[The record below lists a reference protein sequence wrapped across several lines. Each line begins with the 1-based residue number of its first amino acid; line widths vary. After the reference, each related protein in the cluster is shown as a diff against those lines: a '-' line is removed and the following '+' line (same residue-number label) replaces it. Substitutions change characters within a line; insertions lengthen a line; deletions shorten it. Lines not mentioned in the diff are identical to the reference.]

1 MPSDPELIR
10 CDVAL
15 VGAGIMSATMAI
27 MLHALDPALNL
38 VLIERADQPAQESS
52 NPWNNAGT
60 GHSAL
65 CELNYTSENH
75 NGTVDITKA
84 VAINEQFQISR
95 QFWAHLV
102 SAGVLGDPA
111 GFITQTPHMTL
122 VRGDQDTAFL
132 RRRFDAL
139 KPNPLFA
146 SMEFAASPAKIAEWA
161 PLLVDGRGDEP
172 IAATFDAEGTDVN
185 FGELTRRY
193 LAHLQDDGVRVLFD
207 HEVKTLTRLADDSW
221 ALRAGDVHIK
231 ASRVFIGA
239 GGYALPLLQKAHL
252 REAEGYGLFPISG
265 QFLMTDNPGIV
276 ARHTSKV
283 YGKAS
288 VGAPPMSVPHLDA
301 RVIDGQRWVL
311 FGPFAGQSP
320 KFLKSGSLLDLP
332 ASLRPGNL
340 APLLNVA
347 ADNLGLVAYLAG
359 QLTLTS
365 EGRMAALREFMPTAE
380 AADWTL
386 VTAGQRAQIIKPKPG
401 SGLLRGGT
409 LEFGTEAIV
418 SADGSMQ
425 AVLGASPGAST
436 AVPIMLDI
444 LSRAWPDRM
453 DEWTPKLRQMIPTY
467 GTALAEDASLAKKTL
482 TATAEALRIG
492 SDGVVGHLPANA

>member
-1 MPSDPELIR
+1 MPSTPELIR

-15 VGAGIMSATMAI
+15 VGAGIMSATLAV
-27 MLHALDPALNL
+27 MLHALDPHLKL
-38 VLIERADQPAQESS
+38 VVIERGDAPAQESS

-65 CELNYTSENH
+65 CELNYTSEQDD
-75 NGTVDITKA
+75 GTVDIAKA
-84 VAINEQFQISR
+84 VSINEQFQVSR
-95 QFWAHLV
+95 QFWAHLAA
-102 SAGVLGDPA
+102 AGVLGDPT
-111 GFITQTPHMTL
+111 GFIAKTPHMTL
-122 VRGDQDTAFL
+122 VRGDEDIAFL

-146 SMEFAASPAKIAEWA
+146 SMEFATSRDQIAQWA
-161 PLLVDGRGDEP
+161 PLIVEGRGDEP

-193 LAHLQDDGVRVLFD
+193 LDHLQDDGVVVIFGR
-207 HEVKTLTRLADDSW
+207 EVRQLTKLADGSW
-221 ALRAGDVHIK
+221 ALRAGDLHIK
-231 ASRVFIGA
+231 ASKVFIGA

-252 REAEGYGLFPISG
+252 KEAEGYGLFPISG

-276 ARHTSKV
+276 GLHTTKV

-288 VGAPPMSVPHLDA
+288 IGAPPMSVPHLDA

-332 ASLRPGNL
+332 ASLRPANL
-340 APLLNVA
+340 TPLLNVA
-347 ADNLGLVAYLAG
+347 RDNLGLVAYLVG
-359 QLTLTS
+359 QLTLTGD
-365 EGRMAALREFMPTAE
+365 GRMAALREFMPTVAPD
-380 AADWTL
+380 DWTL
-386 VTAGQRAQIIKPKPG
+386 VTGGQRAQIIKPRPG
-401 SGLLRGGT
+401 TGPIRGGT

-418 SADGSMQ
+418 SADGTMQ

-444 LSRAWPDRM
+444 LSRAWADRM
-453 DEWTPKLRQMIPTY
+453 DEWAPKLARMIPTL
-467 GTALAEDASLAKKTL
+467 GVSLADDAALAHKTL
-482 TATAEALRIG
+482 TATAEVLGI
-492 SDGVVGHLPANA
+492 DGPTW

>member
-1 MPSDPELIR
+1 MIR

-15 VGAGIMSATMAI
+15 VGAGIMSATMAV
-27 MLHALDPALNL
+27 MLHALDPGLK
-38 VLIERADQPAQESS
+38 VVVIERGDAPAQESS

-65 CELNYTSENH
+65 CELNYTSEQDD
-75 NGTVDITKA
+75 GTVDIAKA
-84 VAINEQFQISR
+84 VSINEQFQVSR

-102 SAGVLGDPA
+102 AAGVLGDPA
-111 GFITQTPHMTL
+111 GFIAKTPHMTL
-122 VRGDQDTAFL
+122 VRGDTEFL

-146 SMEFAASPAKIAEWA
+146 SMEFAESRDQIAQWA
-161 PLLVDGRGDEP
+161 PMIIEGRGDGP

-193 LAHLQDDGVRVLFD
+193 LGHLEGDGVRVLFG
-207 HEVKTLTRLADDSW
+207 HEVSQLTKLADGSW
-221 ALRAGDVHIK
+221 ALRAGQVHIK
-231 ASRVFIGA
+231 ASKVFIGA
-239 GGYALPLLQKAHL
+239 GGYSLPLLQKAHL
-252 REAEGYGLFPISG
+252 KEAEGYGLFPISG

-276 ARHTSKV
+276 ARHTTKV

-332 ASLRPGNL
+332 ASLRPANL
-340 APLLNVA
+340 TPLLNVA
-347 ADNLGLVAYLAG
+347 KDNLGLVAYLVG
-359 QLTLTS
+359 QLTLTAD
-365 EGRMAALREFMPTAE
+365 GRMAALREFMPTATPD
-380 AADWTL
+380 DWTL

-401 SGLLRGGT
+401 AGGLRGGT

-418 SADGSMQ
+418 SADGTIQ

-453 DEWTPKLRQMIPTY
+453 DEWAPKLARMIPTY
-467 GTALAEDASLAKKTL
+467 GTPLASDAGLAKQTL
-482 TATAEALRIG
+482 TATAEVLGI
-492 SDGVVGHLPANA
+492 DGPTW

>member
-1 MPSDPELIR
+1 MPETDELIR

-15 VGAGIMSATMAI
+15 VGAGIMSATLAL
-27 MLHALDPALNL
+27 MLHALDPSLTL
-38 VLIERADQPAQESS
+38 VVIERADEPATESS

-65 CELNYTSENH
+65 CELNYN
-75 NGTVDITKA
+75 DKA
-84 VAINEQFQISR
+84 SVINEQFQVSR

-102 SAGVLGDPA
+102 TAGVLGSPA
-111 GFITQTPHMTL
+111 GFIARTPHMTL
-122 VRGDQDTAFL
+122 VQGDDDTAFL
-132 RRRFDAL
+132 RGRFDKL

-146 SMEFAASPAKIAEWA
+146 SMEFATDRRQIADWA
-161 PLLVDGRGDEP
+161 PLIVDGRSAEP

-193 LAHLQDDGVRVLFD
+193 LKHLEGDGVRVVLG
-207 HEVKTLTRLADDSW
+207 HEVTQLTKLADGSW
-221 ALRAGDVHIK
+221 ALRAGELHVK
-231 ASRVFIGA
+231 ASKVFIGA

-252 REAEGYGLFPISG
+252 PEAAGYGLFPISG
-265 QFLMTDNPGIV
+265 QFLMTDDPSIV
-276 ARHTSKV
+276 ASHSVKV

-320 KFLKSGSLLDLP
+320 KFLKSGSLLDWP
-332 ASLRPGNL
+332 TSLRPANL
-340 APLLNVA
+340 LPMLDVA
-347 ADNLGLVAYLAG
+347 RANLGLVGYLVG
-359 QLTLTS
+359 QLTLTPDRRLA
-365 EGRMAALREFMPTAE
+365 ELRKFMPTARE
-380 AADWTL
+380 DDWAL
-386 VTAGQRAQIIKPKPG
+386 VTGGQRAQIIKPKPG
-401 SGLLRGGT
+401 VGGT

-418 SADGSMQ
+418 SADGTMQ

-444 LSRAWPDRM
+444 LNRAWADRM
-453 DEWTPKLRQMIPTY
+453 DEWQPKLRRMIPTL
-467 GTALAEDASLAKKTL
+467 GVSLADDAELAKKTL
-482 TATAEALRIG
+482 TATAEVLGIG
-492 SDGVVGHLPANA
+492 GPAW